1 MPLIETVAFCLG
13 PTWSIVA
20 VRVTA
25 LAALAESDLD
35 HDVELLEVP
44 AVGRGDD
51 ERQVGRRL
59 DLIDLTARP
68 QGHAVAARLGDRRVE
83 AHPVQA
89 AALRAGLQPLQ
100 HQPGPGRRDRVDAR
114 RWQDHRARSADVDAG
129 VGQVVVQ
136 PRLVGVRV
144 DHVRGEQALHA
155 RRQQLA
161 AGDVLLGLIRLRQIL
176 LEALQAVH
184 AVGER
189 LDQRRVRGLRLLG
202 RLDRG
207 RIVQRLLHQVVRGL
221 HLLDRGLG
229 LERPRRTEDRVQ
241 GDARLAGLLERGL
254 DLVQVLLVL
263 GLGAAPAAA
272 ARKQHQH
279 QDDDQDSGCQ
289 HRQPAELE
297 VLQGLRALE
306 PTASASTA
314 ILAASPSAP
323 RPRRPRGSPRC
334 TSRSGLT
341 GRLGRR
347 FGGRSRLLV
356 AADRSGLV
364 RTARLLPLI
373 VEKVVPRHPPTLPL
387 DADAAASRA
396 GLQESRRRG
405 QIQGAWPRPHTPR
418 NPAR

>member
-1 MPLIETVAFCLG
+1 MQP
-13 PTWSIVA
+13 
-20 VRVTA
+20 
-25 LAALAESDLD
+25 
-35 HDVELLEVP
+35 
-44 AVGRGDD
+44 
-51 ERQVGRRL
+51 
-59 DLIDLTARP
+59 
-68 QGHAVAARLGDRRVE
+68 
-83 AHPVQA
+83 
-89 AALRAGLQPLQ
+89 AALRARLQPLQ
-100 HQPGPGRRDRVDAR
+100 HQPGSGGRDRVDAGR
-114 RWQDHRARSADVDAG
+114 RQDHRARGADVDAG

-161 AGDVLLGLIRLRQIL
+161 AGDVLLGLVRLRQIL
-176 LEALQAVH
+176 LEALQAVD

-229 LERPRRTEDRVQ
+229 LERPRRAEDRVQ

-279 QDDDQDSGCQ
+279 QDDDQDAGCQ
-289 HRQPAELE
+289 HRQPADLE

-306 PTASASTA
+306 PTASAHRHPRRLPLRA
-314 ILAASPSAP
+314 AASPAGRAAAVRVAERAHRAARRAARRAVQAPRRGRSERSRACGSAP
-323 RPRRPRGSPRC
+323 PTDRRKSRP
-334 TSRSGLT
+334 
-341 GRLGRR
+341 
-347 FGGRSRLLV
+347 
-356 AADRSGLV
+356 AA
-364 RTARLLPLI
+364 
-373 VEKVVPRHPPTLPL
+373 PPTLPS